1 MYFEIPGTNV
11 RVLGSLHMVPA
22 GAGPMPESVKS
33 AYDWCAVVI
42 HEHDNA
48 QVLPCMQ
55 GNTPLQTLLRPATW
69 SALATALPSDEARA
83 AFDALRPWAAL
94 IALGAGAV
102 TSQPGVEAAVLARA
116 AVDGKALQTLETAD
130 DLRRAF
136 DCAPLAVVEDA
147 LDQVLLDLP
156 LLQQRFE
163 ALHAAWL
170 TGDRAA
176 VLEVGSQAVMFKIPA
191 LHEAGLVSRNRA
203 WATKVRQLMA
213 LPHRTLVVVGALHL
227 CGPGNLEEC
236 LGVQFRPA

>member
-1 MYFEIPGTNV
+1 MYFEIPGSNV
-11 RVLGSLHMVPA
+11 RVLGSLHMFPA
-22 GAGPMPESVKS
+22 GAGSLPAWVNA
-33 AYDWCAVVI
+33 AYEWCEVVV

-55 GNTPLQTLLRPATW
+55 GNAPLRTRLRPATW
-69 SALATALPSDEARA
+69 SSLAAALPSDEARA

-94 IALGAGAV
+94 IALGAGALN
-102 TSQPGVEAAVLARA
+102 SQPGVEGLVLARA
-116 AVDGKALQTLETAD
+116 AADGKPLRTLETAD

-136 DCAPLAVVEDA
+136 DGAPLTSIEDA
-147 LDQVLLDLP
+147 LDQMLLDLP

-176 VLEVGSQAVMFKIPA
+176 VLEAGRHSAMFKSPA

-203 WATKVRQLMA
+203 WALQVRQLMT
-213 LPHRTLVVVGALHL
+213 LPRRTLVVVGALHL
-227 CGPGNLEEC
+227 CGPGNLEES
-236 LGVQFRPA
+236 LGVEFRPV